1 MPTFDKAHMVP
12 NAESSLSLLQ
22 RVQAGDAS
30 ALDALIARYRPRLV
44 RWATRRLPAHAR
56 DLADTQDLVQ
66 DTLLSAFRKIE
77 GIEVQG
83 EGSLQ
88 AYLRQALLN
97 RIRMEIRRVQ
107 RKPAPDL
114 LDSGMPT
121 GAASPLEEA
130 IGGEALAGYE
140 EALDA
145 LRPEEREL
153 VIARVEFGFS
163 NEEIAHAFG
172 KPSANAARMAVQRA
186 LLRLTARMTAPPGDP

>member
-1 MPTFDKAHMVP
+1 MPTFDKTHMVP

-22 RVQAGDAS
+22 RVQAGDAT
-30 ALDALIARYRPRLV
+30 ALEALIARYRPRLV

-77 GIEVQG
+77 GIDVQG

-114 LDSGMPT
+114 LESGLPAGT
-121 GAASPLEEA
+121 ASPLEEA

-140 EALDA
+140 AALDA

-163 NEEIAHAFG
+163 NDEIAHAFG

-186 LLRLTARMTAPPGDP
+186 LLRLTSRMTAPPGDP